1 MEMVSVVLADSMV
14 AHAAARV
21 EVAALNALT
30 RQRKAQKDYIEL
42 AERWS
47 TSSHATTNE
56 LVD

>member
-1 MEMVSVVLADSMV
+1 MEMVSAVLADSMV

-30 RQRKAQKDYIEL
+30 RHRKAQKDYIEL
-42 AERWS
+42 VERWS
-47 TSSHATTNE
+47 TSSQSATNE

>member
-1 MEMVSVVLADSMV
+1 MVSVVLADSMV

-42 AERWS
+42 VEWWS
-47 TSSHATTNE
+47 TPSHATTNE